1 MIHAWFNGT
10 YLCVRRLAAV
20 FPHAITHYFSSTWQI
35 WRESPSTRGRSGLA
49 QQTRGGRAS
58 TIIRSKHLSRESK
71 QYYEH
76 EQEYQKHVHLLTCL
90 VYSRVK
96 GYQQLNSQAP
106 VIRVGVDDVHNSGQ
120 TIVNSDIN
128 RNVSAFI
135 MDDWDMYTILQWAC
149 SFLNSFSF
157 ATDH

>member
-1 MIHAWFNGT
+1 MLFNGR
-10 YLCVRRLAAV
+10 YAYVGSALL
-20 FPHAITHYFSSTWQI
+20 SSRTQF
-35 WRESPSTRGRSGLA
+35 RTTFLPRGRF
-49 QQTRGGRAS
+49 GGRVPVHVAGADWLS
-58 TIIRSKHLSRESK
+58 KREGAEQVIRSKHLSRESK

-96 GYQQLNSQAP
+96 GSQQLNSQAP

-120 TIVNSDIN
+120 IIVNSDIN

-135 MDDWDMYTILQWAC
+135 VDDGDMYTILQWAC